1 MRKFIYLLTIALLI
15 VLLVITNSVNDIGM
29 EYIYTN
35 DYVYQINPDDSITLI
50 EFLNAD
56 EIEEVTIPSFI
67 DSHQVKCIGEKCFDC
82 SSISAITI
90 NDNIVTVKKE
100 AFINCENLSYLS
112 VPADL
117 DCHGKFIGL
126 TDLKTLKITY
136 GDNGFM
142 FDYSY
147 EELPDWHD
155 SCSSITSLIFDDTI
169 RYLGD
174 FCFSDL
180 VNLENIELN
189 CSIESIG
196 MYCFYNTTNL
206 SELDFDLSLRSI
218 KERSFSADEDVE
230 VSSTIL
236 IPQSVEYF
244 GKDCLDARYDYIVY
258 KDSKAQSYLDE
269 NNIDYSL
276 LDLSFTK
283 EINTLALG
291 DSHKVEIV
299 DQSLNDQL
307 TYSSSDQQV
316 ATVDEHGNITT
327 NSVGIFTLTVRSDA
341 ASNCMQIE
349 VVNDEEEATEVLYR
363 TIRVTDSFTINNKDF
378 NRFVDKNDYSYY
390 LSNGDVLVETSDNS
404 FKAIDSGSCK
414 VYLTDGNDT
423 VYYYVNVV
431 NMIKDISLNEEIINL
446 KKGSTNSITVDFDPS
461 NADNKSL
468 TYSSSDEKIAIV
480 DRFGKITALSEGS
493 CSIYVSTN
501 DGSNITKEMS
511 VTVSSASIECEVDAF
526 PLLVDKYY
534 RLNCSCSNGDKLLY
548 RSSNEKIATVDKNGI
563 VFAHS
568 AGLAY
573 ITVFNEKR
581 TAYSVIT
588 VKVYDGY
595 SYGID
600 ISEWNGRYHTTETFK
615 KIKQDGIDFVYMRAA
630 HGDDYQDP
638 TFENNYQNAKK
649 AGLEVGAYHFI
660 ISDNAIEAKK
670 EAKWMISVLEG
681 KQFEYPIMVDVEA
694 KVHKSLSTAEITSI
708 IQAYCDTLKEA
719 GYYPI
724 VYSYGSILSKNK
736 TDYDNWI
743 AQWDSERVTTIED
756 YSIWQFTSK
765 GIVNGLSGD
774 VDLDICFIDYPTFIK
789 ENHYNGY

>member
-1 MRKFIYLLTIALLI
+1 MRKFIYLLTVALLI
-15 VLLVITNSVNDIGM
+15 GLLVITNSVNDIGM

-35 DYVYQINPDDSITLI
+35 DYVYQINPDDSITLV

-56 EIEEVTIPSFI
+56 KLKEVTIPSFI
-67 DSHQVKCIGEKCFDC
+67 DSHQVKCIGKDCFDC
-82 SSISAITI
+82 SDITSITV

-100 AFINCENLSYLS
+100 AFINCENLTYLS
-112 VPADL
+112 VPSDL
-117 DCHGKFIGL
+117 DCHGKFVGL
-126 TDLKTLKITY
+126 TNLKALKITY

-142 FDYSY
+142 YDYTY

-155 SCSSITSLIFDDTI
+155 SCNNITSLIFDDTI

-196 MYCFYNTTNL
+196 MYCFYNTTSLN
-206 SELDFDLSLRSI
+206 ELDFDISLKSI
-218 KERSFSADEDVE
+218 KEKAFSADEDVE
-230 VSSTIL
+230 ISSTIL

-244 GKDCLDARYDYIVY
+244 GQDCLDSRYDYIVY

-269 NNIDYSL
+269 NNISYSL
-276 LDLSFTK
+276 LDLSFSE
-283 EINTLALG
+283 EIDTLALG
-291 DSHKVEIV
+291 DSHQVKVIDET
-299 DQSLNDQL
+299 LNDQL

-316 ATVDEHGNITT
+316 ATVDEYGNITT
-327 NSVGIFTLTVRSDA
+327 NSIGLFTLTVRSDA
-341 ASNCMQIE
+341 ATNSMQIE

-363 TIRVTDSFTINNKDF
+363 TVDVGDSFTINNKDF
-378 NRFVDKNDYSYY
+378 NCFVDNSDYSYY
-390 LSNGDVLVETSDNS
+390 LSNEDVLVKTSANG
-404 FKAIDSGSCK
+404 FKVIDSGTCK
-414 VYLTDGNDT
+414 IYLTDGSNT
-423 VYYYVNVV
+423 AVYKMTFTH
-431 NMIKDISLNEEIINL
+431 MIKDIELDEDIVNL
-446 KKGSTNSITVDFDPS
+446 KKGSTYNIEVDFEPS

-468 TYSSSDEKIAIV
+468 TYSSSNEKIAIV
-480 DRFGKITALSEGS
+480 NRFGKITALSEGS

-501 DGSNITKEMS
+501 DGSDITKEITI
-511 VTVSSASIECEVDAF
+511 TVSSASIDCEVEAF
-526 PLLVDKYY
+526 PLLNGKYY
-534 RLNCSCSNGDKLLY
+534 RLNCTCSNGDKLLY
-548 RSSNEKIATVDKNGI
+548 RSSNDNFATVDKNGI
-563 VFAHS
+563 VSAHS
-568 AGLAY
+568 SGLAY

-615 KIKQDGIDFVYMRAA
+615 KIKQDGIDFVYIRAA

-638 TFENNYQNAKK
+638 TFESNYQNAKN
-649 AGLEVGAYHFI
+649 AGLDVGAYHFI
-660 ISDNAIEAKK
+660 VSDNAIDAKK

-708 IQAYCDTLKEA
+708 IQTYCDTLKEA

-724 VYSYGSILSKNK
+724 VYSYGYILAKNE
-736 TDYDNWI
+736 TSYDNWV
-743 AQWDSERVTTIED
+743 AQWDYERVTTIED

-765 GIVNGLSGD
+765 GIVDGLSGD
-774 VDLDICFIDYPTFIK
+774 VDLDICFVDYPTFIK